1 MELYEQAAV
10 VHDRRT
16 LLEFVKALIADR
28 EEVAKGAVS
37 PSLPYGR
44 GANGWE
50 NGSIEAFLE
59 AESTNFGVTQ
69 GCRLPTRGVNSR
81 LFSFAG
87 RFTNN
92 KAVVAARRRRCVR

>member
-1 MELYEQAAV
+1 MELYEQAAA

-28 EEVAKGAVS
+28 EEVAKEAVS
-37 PSLPYGR
+37 PSLHYGR

-87 RFTNN
+87 RFTNK

>member
-1 MELYEQAAV
+1 MELYEQTA

-28 EEVAKGAVS
+28 EEVAKEAVS

-44 GANGWE
+44 GA